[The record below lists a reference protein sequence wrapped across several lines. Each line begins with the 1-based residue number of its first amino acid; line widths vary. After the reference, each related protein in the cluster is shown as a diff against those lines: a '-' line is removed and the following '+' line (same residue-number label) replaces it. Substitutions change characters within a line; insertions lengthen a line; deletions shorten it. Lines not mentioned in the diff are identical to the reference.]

1 MKINILELYISR
13 IPGLSTRER
22 IVISD
27 KYSSLD
33 ELLKAK
39 ISDFEYILNRNLSS
53 VCLHLSSVQK
63 EMMSILSSIRNSEV
77 DIINFF
83 SINYPPQLREIYNP
97 PFLLYKK
104 GGNLNYNFPSVA
116 VVGTRNPSQIAYRA
130 SYNLGLEIA
139 DHDIYMVSGLAL
151 GVDRAAHAG
160 VVKRKGNTVAV
171 LGNGIVFM
179 YPRRNK
185 VLGQEII
192 DLGGVLL
199 SEYPPGTPPFKYNFP
214 ARNRIISGLSQTV
227 VVVEAPLKSG
237 ALITAGFAL
246 DQGRD
251 VFIHRSSINSIK
263 GAGCR
268 RLLFEGAG
276 IIESL
281 GDLVSFKEAV

>member
-171 LGNGIVFM
+171 LGNGIDFI
-179 YPRRNK
+179 YPQRNK

-199 SEYPPGTPPFKYNFP
+199 SEYPLGTPPFKYNFP

>member
-104 GGNLNYNFPSVA
+104 GGNLYYNFPSVA

-171 LGNGIVFM
+171 LGNGIDFI
-179 YPRRNK
+179 YPQRNK

-199 SEYPPGTPPFKYNFP
+199 SEYPLGTPPFKYNFP